1 MSSSLVDVI
10 NDRGEIASPLTII
23 CKMNSTQDI
32 LRRNVLTNIK
42 RDLPRF
48 LDLPGI
54 LHARNAPIAICG
66 GGPSLDE
73 HAEEIRKF
81 EFVMACGS
89 VHDHLVDLGITPSF
103 AIAVDSMEDAVNWFQ
118 KPQEKTSYLLASQCH
133 PNMFDHLKDHKIAMW
148 HFKGQIDGEE
158 EVFNGEK
165 LINWGVMVGNHSIQM
180 SLFLGFQEL
189 HFFGMD
195 ASHRNGRHH
204 SYDVGKY
211 HDHIL
216 EQGSQLYTV
225 NGKEFISTT
234 ALISQMEHF
243 FDIFA
248 STDGQFIKGYVHN
261 DDLWAEVIKASPPE
275 MSRWLEAV

>member
-1 MSSSLVDVI
+1 
-10 NDRGEIASPLTII
+10 
-23 CKMNSTQDI
+23 
-32 LRRNVLTNIK
+32 
-42 RDLPRF
+42 
-48 LDLPGI
+48 
-54 LHARNAPIAICG
+54 
-66 GGPSLDE
+66 
-73 HAEEIRKF
+73 
-81 EFVMACGS
+81 MACGS

-103 AIAVDSMEDAVNWFQ
+103 AIAVDAMEDAVNWFQ

-133 PNMFDHLKDHKIAMW
+133 PNMFERLADHKIAMW

-158 EVFNGEK
+158 EVFKGEK

-204 SYDVGKY
+204 AYDVGKY

-216 EQGSQLYTV
+216 EQGCQVYTV
-225 NGKEFISTT
+225 NGKEFVSTT
-234 ALISQMEHF
+234 ALVSQMEHF

-275 MSRWLEAV
+275 MSEWLEAV